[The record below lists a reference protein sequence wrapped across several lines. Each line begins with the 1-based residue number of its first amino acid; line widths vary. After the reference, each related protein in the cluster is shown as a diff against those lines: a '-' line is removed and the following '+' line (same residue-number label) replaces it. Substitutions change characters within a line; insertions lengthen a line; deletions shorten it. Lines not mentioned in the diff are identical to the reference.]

1 MKKKV
6 MKVEVKVEVKNALW
20 EATKEPLRLLVLA
33 VVPVLVTLAA
43 DLPKEYAYAAILV
56 LRFVDSYLHNL
67 GKVNGNEKQIKGL
80 TQF

>member
-6 MKVEVKVEVKNALW
+6 TKVEVKSALW
-20 EATKEPLRLLVLA
+20 EAVKEPLRLLVLA

-43 DLPKEYAYAAILV
+43 DLPKEYAAMAILV

-67 GKVNGNEKQIKGL
+67 GKINGNENQVKGL
-80 TQF
+80 VRF